1 MRHLHSNSMR
11 HLHIGID
18 AHAIGARQ
26 GGNETYIR
34 QLILAL
40 GDLDQENRYSIYL
53 AEREV
58 VEEWRSLFA
67 RAYPN
72 FSVRRLPRP
81 TPIVRAPVALAVELR
96 RRPIDLLHVQYTA
109 PPFCPV
115 PVVTTIHDLAFEHHP
130 ETFTRRGSWQM
141 KLTVRRTARRAARVA
156 TVSEFS
162 REDLLRTYRLPPE
175 KVVVTYNGVEPRFQ
189 PIPEDPREA
198 ALVRERWGIAGPYIL
213 ALGSLQ
219 PRKNLPRLIRAYGSL
234 RRRYPQLNHQLV
246 IAGRDL
252 WLAGE
257 IHRQVAEEPWAR
269 QIVRTG
275 YVPEEALPALYRNAD
290 LLVYP
295 SFFEGF
301 GLPPIEAMACGVP
314 VVTSRVGSLPE
325 VCGEAAAW
333 IDPFDEG
340 SIERAMFD
348 VLTSPARQASMRA
361 AGLEQARR
369 FDWQETARRT
379 LALYREAFQSTTR

>member
-1 MRHLHSNSMR
+1 MR

-40 GDLDQENRYSIYL
+40 AELDQENRYSIYL
-53 AEREV
+53 AEREA

-96 RRPIDLLHVQYTA
+96 RRPVDLLHVQYTA

-115 PVVTTIHDLAFEHHP
+115 PVVATIHDLAFEHHP

-162 REDLLRTYRLPPE
+162 REDLLRTYQLPPE

-198 ALVRERWGIAGPYIL
+198 VSVRERWGIDGPYIL

-219 PRKNLPRLIRAYGSL
+219 PRKNLPRLIRAYGAL
-234 RRRYPQLNHQLV
+234 RRRHPQINHQLV

-252 WLAGE
+252 WLTGE

-269 QIVRTG
+269 EIVRTG
-275 YVPEEALPALYRNAD
+275 YVPDEALPALYRNAD

-314 VVTSRVGSLPE
+314 VVTSHVGSLPE

-333 IDPFDEG
+333 IDPFDED
-340 SIERAMFD
+340 SIERVMLE
-348 VLTSPARQASMRA
+348 VLTSPDRRASMRA

-369 FDWQETARRT
+369 FDWQQTARRT

>member
-1 MRHLHSNSMR
+1 MR

-40 GDLDQENRYSIYL
+40 AELDQENRYSIYL
-53 AEREV
+53 AEREA

-96 RRPIDLLHVQYTA
+96 RRPVDLLHVQYTA

-115 PVVTTIHDLAFEHHP
+115 PVVATIHDLAFEHHP

-162 REDLLRTYRLPPE
+162 REDLLRTYRLSPE

-189 PIPEDPREA
+189 PIPEDHREA
-198 ALVRERWGIAGPYIL
+198 ASVRDRWGIAGPYIL

-219 PRKNLPRLIRAYGSL
+219 PRKNLPRLIRAYGAL
-234 RRRYPQLNHQLV
+234 RRRHPQINHQLV

-252 WLAGE
+252 WLTGE

-269 QIVRTG
+269 EIVRTG
-275 YVPEEALPALYRNAD
+275 YVPDEALPALYRNAD

-314 VVTSRVGSLPE
+314 VVTSHVGSLPE

-333 IDPFDEG
+333 IDPFDED
-340 SIERAMFD
+340 SIERVMLE
-348 VLTSPARQASMRA
+348 VLTNPDRQASMRA

-369 FDWQETARRT
+369 FDWQQTARRT

>member
-1 MRHLHSNSMR
+1 MRN
-11 HLHIGID
+11 LHIGID

-40 GDLDQENRYSIYL
+40 AELDQENRYSIYL
-53 AEREV
+53 AEREA

-96 RRPIDLLHVQYTA
+96 RRPVDLLHVQYTA

-115 PVVTTIHDLAFEHHP
+115 PVVATIHDLAFEHHP

-162 REDLLRTYRLPPE
+162 REDLLRTYRLSPE

-189 PIPEDPREA
+189 PIPEDHREA
-198 ALVRERWGIAGPYIL
+198 ASVRDRWGIAGPYIL

-219 PRKNLPRLIRAYGSL
+219 PRKNLPRLIRAYGAL
-234 RRRYPQLNHQLV
+234 RRRHPQINHQLV

-252 WLAGE
+252 WLTGE

-269 QIVRTG
+269 EIVRTG
-275 YVPEEALPALYRNAD
+275 YVPDEALPALYRNAD

-314 VVTSRVGSLPE
+314 VVTSHVGSLPE

-333 IDPFDEG
+333 IDPFDED
-340 SIERAMFD
+340 SIERVMLE
-348 VLTSPARQASMRA
+348 VLTNPDRQASMRV

-369 FDWQETARRT
+369 FDWQQTARRT

>member
-1 MRHLHSNSMR
+1 MRP
-11 HLHIGID
+11 LHIGID

-40 GDLDQENRYSIYL
+40 AALDQENRYSIYL
-53 AEREV
+53 AERGA
-58 VEEWRSLFA
+58 VEEWRSFFA
-67 RAYPN
+67 RACPN
-72 FSVRRLPRP
+72 FTVRRLPRP

-96 RRPIDLLHVQYTA
+96 RRPVDLLHVQYTA

-115 PVVTTIHDLAFEHHP
+115 PVVATIHDLAFEHHP

-162 REDLLRTYRLPPE
+162 REDLLRTYRLSPE
-175 KVVVTYNGVEPRFQ
+175 KVLVTYNGVEPRFQ
-189 PIPEDPREA
+189 PIPEAADEA
-198 ALVRERWGIAGPYIL
+198 ASVRERWGIAGPYIL

-219 PRKNLPRLIRAYGSL
+219 PRKNLPRLIRAYGAL
-234 RRRYPQLNHQLV
+234 RRHHPQIRHQLV

-252 WLAGE
+252 WLSSE

-269 QIVRTG
+269 EIVRTG

-301 GLPPIEAMACGVP
+301 GLPPVEAMACGVP
-314 VVTSRVGSLPE
+314 VVTSHVGSLPE

-333 IDPFDEG
+333 IDPFDEA
-340 SIERAMFD
+340 SIERAMLE
-348 VLTSPARQASMRA
+348 VLTDPARQASLRA

-369 FDWQETARRT
+369 FDWQETARQT
-379 LALYREAFQSTTR
+379 LALYREAYQSTTR

>member
-1 MRHLHSNSMR
+1 MR

-40 GDLDQENRYSIYL
+40 AELDQENRYSIYL
-53 AEREV
+53 AEREA

-96 RRPIDLLHVQYTA
+96 RRPVDLLHVQYTA

-115 PVVTTIHDLAFEHHP
+115 PVVATIHDLAFEHHP

-162 REDLLRTYRLPPE
+162 REDLLRTYRLSPE

-198 ALVRERWGIAGPYIL
+198 ASVRERWGIAGPYIL

-219 PRKNLPRLIRAYGSL
+219 PRKNLPRLIRAYGAL
-234 RRRYPQLNHQLV
+234 RRRHPRINHQLV

-252 WLAGE
+252 WLTGE

-269 QIVRTG
+269 EIVRTG
-275 YVPEEALPALYRNAD
+275 YVPDEALPALYRNAD

-314 VVTSRVGSLPE
+314 VVTSQVGSLPE

-333 IDPFDEG
+333 IDPYDEA
-340 SIERAMFD
+340 SIERVIFE
-348 VLTSPARQASMRA
+348 VLTSPTRQASMRA

-369 FDWQETARRT
+369 FDWQQTAHRT